1 MQKTTITRDKTLV
14 QTAQGATR
22 KDAKAPRKSLYIRV
36 SSRTFQKLVEMS
48 ENESINQ
55 WKMLN
60 RIIVNGIPQI
70 YKIQT
75 SKYKFKTGD
84 SKKTFKDL
92 WNEGLL
98 KKTEKDKRYKGTK
111 GSHKL
116 NHKIYLN
123 TWKQLHCLSNDI
135 RLSKARIIQ
144 TLIDKYK
151 PTTLSFR
158 KKQQKKRELFKVY
171 FADMKPIKPSI
182 KH

>member
-1 MQKTTITRDKTLV
+1 MKQTTITRDENPA
-14 QTAQGATR
+14 QTPQGAAQ
-22 KDAKAPRKSLYIRV
+22 KDVKAPRKSLYIRV
-36 SSRTFQKLVEMS
+36 SSRTFQKLVDMS

-75 SKYKFKTGD
+75 SKYKFKRGD
-84 SKKTFKDL
+84 SKKTFNDL

-123 TWKQLHCLSNDI
+123 TWRQLHCLSNDI

-158 KKQQKKRELFKVY
+158 KKQQEKRELFKVY
-171 FADMKPIKPSI
+171 FADTKPLEPSF
-182 KH
+182 K